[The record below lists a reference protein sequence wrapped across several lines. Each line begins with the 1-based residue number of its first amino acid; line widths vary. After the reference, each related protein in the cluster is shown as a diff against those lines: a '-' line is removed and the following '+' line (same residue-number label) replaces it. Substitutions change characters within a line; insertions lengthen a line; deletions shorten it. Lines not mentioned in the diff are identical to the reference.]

1 MQLLQAISRP
11 LTSFFEIAPRE
22 YASFTFD
29 EGARA
34 TARNLIIALCVGI
47 ILAAFYAFYQK
58 QVPGAVVRAI
68 LRAKAFDPES
78 AKTAEE
84 LGLQKNPFL
93 RRELRKNMTLKRI
106 IKVVQPPKSESGE
119 AENTTEEP
127 RYYIPEEMK
136 YRAEVRYENKGNG
149 LFGLIFTII
158 VTLGLGILLIKTLP
172 AILGLFD
179 YILK

>member
-1 MQLLQAISRP
+1 MQLLQAVRHP
-11 LTSFFEIAPRE
+11 LASFFEIAPRE

-29 EGARA
+29 ESART

-93 RRELRKNMTLKRI
+93 RHELRKNMTLKRL
-106 IKVVQPPKSESGE
+106 IKIAEDEAPSENS
-119 AENTTEEP
+119 AP
-127 RYYIPEEMK
+127 RYYIPEDLK

-149 LFGLIFTII
+149 VFGLIFTIL